1 MNKERGQAT
10 KLLWVVLCSAAA
22 TLLFCESLD
31 AWQRSAPAVVWL
43 FKLGPLLLVL
53 PGVLKD
59 RLRSMVW
66 LSFITLLYFL
76 FAVQRM
82 FAEPSS
88 VRAMAELTA
97 IVMLFMSVMFYV
109 RWRTQELRAGT
120 SEEAL

>member
-1 MNKERGQAT
+1 VRRLAWT
-10 KLLWVVLCSAAA
+10 SPSS
-22 TLLFCESLD
+22 T
-31 AWQRSAPAVVWL
+31 WQRSAPAVVWL